1 MSSMQK
7 KQADNSM
14 TVADFRAQG
23 LDGLW
28 QPRRTKSVVKRV
40 RHAEHQCPAP
50 TKKPVCLPVVKT
62 VLTADDVLTLM
73 LPWPPS
79 LNANYVYAKHR
90 PVLSHE
96 SRAYH
101 KAVLQWVTLH
111 RLAGLIGTA
120 RVAVEMVLH
129 EPDDGSQHDCDNYSK
144 VLFDALTRA
153 GFWADDKQVRRMVV
167 EYGDRIQSGAIAL
180 KVRLFD
186 VLEGVKDGG

>member
-1 MSSMQK
+1 MSSLQK
-7 KQADNSM
+7 KQVDNSM

-28 QPRRTKSVVKRV
+28 HPRRTKNVVKRV

-50 TKKPVCLPVVKT
+50 TKKAVCLPALTT
-62 VLTADDVLTLM
+62 VLAADDVLLLV

-79 LNANYVYAKHR
+79 LNANYIYAKHR
-90 PVLSHE
+90 PVLSAE

-101 KAVLQWVTLH
+101 KAVAQWVTLH

-186 VLEGVKDGG
+186 VAGVAQG